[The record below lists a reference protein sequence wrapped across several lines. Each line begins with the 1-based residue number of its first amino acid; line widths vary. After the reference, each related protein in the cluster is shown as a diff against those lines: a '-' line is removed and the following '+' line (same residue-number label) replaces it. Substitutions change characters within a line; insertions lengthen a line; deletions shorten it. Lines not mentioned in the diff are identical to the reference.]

1 MPKKLEAEHRAI
13 ARLLHIKNEF
23 NSLEY
28 VLGKFPVVEARI
40 KKLLEAQGFT
50 NNFNTKEVSPSP
62 ECFEIQ
68 THNVSVEPH
77 EDTLTK
83 GVYFGVYCVKTKDL
97 RIRTG
102 YPSVTELY
110 SSLGK
115 QKQKHNMYE
124 GVLCVFDPRQT
135 HSMVFYGEETTFI
148 LFTVKRIKK
157 VKVP

>member
-1 MPKKLEAEHRAI
+1 MLKKLEAEHRAI
-13 ARLLHIKNEF
+13 ARLHHIKNEF

-28 VLGKFPVVEARI
+28 VLGKYPVVEARI

-50 NNFNTKEVSPSP
+50 NDFNTKGVSPSP

-68 THNVSVEPH
+68 THNVSVHPH
-77 EDTLTK
+77 RDALTK

-97 RIRTG
+97 RIRTE
-102 YPSVTELY
+102 YLSVTELY

-135 HSMVFYGEETTFI
+135 HSMMFYGEETTLI